1 MIDVSVA
8 ICTWN
13 RAGLLDK
20 TLERLAGVR
29 VPAGLTWEVVVVDNN
44 SADGTAAVLARHAGR
59 LPLVPLTE
67 TKQGHSHA
75 RNRALAVARGALIL
89 WTDDDVLTDP
99 EWLSRMTSAAA
110 AHPDADFFG
119 GPVRPWFES
128 PPPAWL
134 ADNLGVLGICFALVD
149 YGPTSRRLAPT
160 ERVVGANVAFR
171 KSAMDRF
178 PFDPEY
184 GRVGAKLTSGD
195 DTRVQEQVVAAGG
208 HGVWVGDAAVDH
220 FLPTARVTTAYI
232 RGIFYWGGYQARA
245 AFDAPAATLRGVP
258 RWILQAWLRA
268 AVARRLGNFRRGP
281 AWARALRDEAK
292 FAGLIRR
299 FRDDRRAS

>member
-1 MIDVSVA
+1 MIDVTVA

-13 RAGLLDK
+13 RAALLDQ

-44 SADGTAAVLARHAGR
+44 SSDGTATILARHAGR

-67 TKQGHSHA
+67 LKQGHSHA
-75 RNRALAVARGALIL
+75 RNCALAVARGRLVL
-89 WTDDDVLTDP
+89 WTDDDVLVEP
-99 EWLSRMTSAAA
+99 EWLARMATAAA

-119 GPVRPWFES
+119 GPVRPWFEA

-134 ADNLGVLGICFALVD
+134 AGNLDVLGVCFALVD
-149 YGPTSRRLAPT
+149 HGPASHRLAPA

-171 KSAMDRF
+171 RRAMDRF

-195 DTRVQEQVVAAGG
+195 DTRVQEQVVGAGG
-208 HGVWVGDAAVDH
+208 HGVWVADAAVEH
-220 FLPTARVTTAYI
+220 FLPAASVTTEYV

-245 AFDAPAATLRGVP
+245 AFDAPAPTLFGVP
-258 RWILQAWLRA
+258 RWILQAWVSA
-268 AVARRLGNFRRGP
+268 AVRRRLNDARRGP
-281 AWARALRDEAK
+281 VWARALRDAAK